1 MQIISTIKDMHALSR
16 ALIVEDK
23 TIGFVPTMGAL
34 HEGHLSLVRRSK
46 AENDATVVSIFVN
59 PAQFGP
65 NEDFLKYPRKVEKDV
80 DKLSTQGVDTI
91 FIPEEREMYPQG
103 FSTSINIGRI
113 GEILC
118 GASRLGHFNG
128 VVTVVA
134 KLFNIVMPDRAYFG
148 QKDLQQTVVINKLV
162 KYLNFGVDIVVCPTI
177 RESDGLAMS
186 SRNSYLNSD
195 ERKASAILFK
205 ALKLGEELIVSN
217 GIVNAVLIKEEM
229 RKLIHSEPLAT
240 IDYAEIVTA
249 DLGEVEKIKLP
260 VAICLA
266 VKIGK
271 TRLIDNLIINPRNA
285 DSCIL

>member
-1 MQIISTIKDMHALSR
+1 MQIISTVKDMHALSR
-16 ALIVEDK
+16 ALMAEDK

-34 HEGHLSLVRRSK
+34 HEGHLSLVARSK

-59 PAQFGP
+59 PTQFGP
-65 NEDFLKYPRKVEKDV
+65 NEDLLQYPREVEKDV

-91 FIPEEREMYPQG
+91 FIPDEREMYPES
-103 FSTSINIGRI
+103 FSTSINIGII

-118 GASRLGHFNG
+118 GAPRPGHFNG
-128 VVTVVA
+128 VATVVA

-148 QKDLQQTVVINKLV
+148 QKDFQQTVVINKLARD
-162 KYLNFGVDIVVCPTI
+162 LNFGVDIIICPTI

-195 ERKASAILFK
+195 ERKAATILFK
-205 ALKLGEELIVSN
+205 ALRFGEELILSN
-217 GIVNAVLIKEEM
+217 GIDNAVLIKEEM

-249 DLGEVEKIKLP
+249 DLKEVEKIKLP

-271 TRLIDNLIINPRNA
+271 TRLIDNMIIERR
-285 DSCIL
+285 

>member
-1 MQIISTIKDMHALSR
+1 MHALSR
-16 ALIVEDK
+16 AFMAEDK
-23 TIGFVPTMGAL
+23 AIGFVPTMGAL
-34 HEGHLSLVRRSK
+34 HEGHLSLVARSK

-59 PAQFGP
+59 PTQFGP
-65 NEDFLKYPRKVEKDV
+65 NEDLLQYPREVEKDV
-80 DKLSTQGVDTI
+80 DKLSIQGVDTI
-91 FIPEEREMYPQG
+91 FIPDKREMYPES
-103 FSTSINIGRI
+103 FSTSINIGII

-118 GASRLGHFNG
+118 GAPRPGHFNG
-128 VVTVVA
+128 VATVVA

-148 QKDLQQTVVINKLV
+148 QKDFQQTVVINKLARD
-162 KYLNFGVDIVVCPTI
+162 LNFGVDIIICPTI

-195 ERKASAILFK
+195 ERKAAAILFK
-205 ALKLGEELIVSN
+205 ALRFGEELILSN
-217 GIVNAVLIKEEM
+217 GIVNAALIKEEM

-271 TRLIDNLIINPRNA
+271 TRLIDNMIIERR
-285 DSCIL
+285 

>member
-1 MQIISTIKDMHALSR
+1 MS
-16 ALIVEDK
+16 EDK

-65 NEDFLKYPRKVEKDV
+65 DEDFLKYPREVAKDV

-91 FIPEEREMYPQG
+91 FIPDEREMYPAG
-103 FSTSINIGRI
+103 FPASINIGRI

-118 GASRLGHFNG
+118 GVSRPGHFNG
-128 VVTVVA
+128 VATVVA

-148 QKDLQQTVVINKLV
+148 QKDFQQTVIINKLV
-162 KYLNFGVDIVVCPTI
+162 RALNFGVDIIVCPTI

-186 SRNSYLNSD
+186 SRNSYLNSE
-195 ERKASAILFK
+195 ERKAAAILFK
-205 ALKLGEELIVSN
+205 ALKSGEELIVSN

-229 RKLIHSEPLAT
+229 RKLIQSEPLAA
-240 IDYAEIVTA
+240 IDYIEIVTA
-249 DLGEVEKIKLP
+249 DLGAVEDIKPP

-271 TRLIDNLIINPRNA
+271 TRLIDNMIIERRKGTK
-285 DSCIL
+285 

>member
-16 ALIVEDK
+16 ALMAEDK

-59 PAQFGP
+59 PTQFGP
-65 NEDFLKYPRKVEKDV
+65 NEDFLKYPREVEKDI
-80 DKLSTQGVDTI
+80 DKLSTQEVDTI
-91 FIPEEREMYPQG
+91 FIPVEREMYPEG
-103 FSTSINIGRI
+103 FSASINIGSI

-118 GASRLGHFNG
+118 GASRPGHFNG
-128 VVTVVA
+128 VAAVVA

-148 QKDLQQTVVINKLV
+148 QKDFQQTVIINKLV
-162 KYLNFGVDIVVCPTI
+162 RDLNFSVDIVVCPTI

-186 SRNSYLNSD
+186 SRNSYLNSG
-195 ERKASAILFK
+195 ERKAAAILFK
-205 ALKLGEELIVSN
+205 ALKLGEELIVSD

-229 RKLIHSEPLAT
+229 RKLIHSEPLAA

-249 DLGEVEKIKLP
+249 NLKEVEKIKLP

-271 TRLIDNLIINPRNA
+271 TRLIDNMIIERH
-285 DSCIL
+285 

>member
-1 MQIISTIKDMHALSR
+1 MEIIGTIKDMHDLSR
-16 ALIVEDK
+16 ALMAEDK

-59 PAQFGP
+59 PTQFGP
-65 NEDFLKYPRKVEKDV
+65 DKDFLKYPREVEKDV
-80 DKLSTQGVDTI
+80 DKLSDQGVDTI
-91 FIPEEREMYPQG
+91 FIPVEREMYPDG

-113 GEILC
+113 GDILC
-118 GASRLGHFNG
+118 GASRPGHFNG
-128 VVTVVA
+128 VAAVVA
-134 KLFNIVMPDRAYFG
+134 KLFNIVIPDRAYFG
-148 QKDLQQTVVINKLV
+148 QKDFQQTVVINKLV
-162 KYLNFGVDIVVCPTI
+162 RDMNFSIDIIVCPTV

-186 SRNSYLNSD
+186 SRNSYLSSE
-195 ERKASAILFK
+195 ERRAAAILFK
-205 ALKLGEELIVSN
+205 ALKLGEELVVSN

-240 IDYAEIVTA
+240 IDYAEIVA
-249 DLGEVEKIKLP
+249 ANLKEVEKIKLP

-271 TRLIDNLIINPRNA
+271 TRLIDNLIINPNSA
-285 DSCIL
+285 DICSL